1 MGNRSR
7 LDSRSVARLA
17 SLQQDTA
24 ARYFVMQGAILPPAL
39 PSSPPSIRRALA
51 SIILFM
57 PTKLTRKEVSTSD
70 DKYRPRE
77 LEEIEGNGIS
87 IINEPI
93 PPENVRALVR
103 PRQRS
108 VHAVLCEA
116 VINTQALVTRLE
128 FGVQAP
134 PGQARVTVREL
145 YVQTRRQLN
154 ALAAVLELEGLE

>member
-1 MGNRSR
+1 
-7 LDSRSVARLA
+7 
-17 SLQQDTA
+17 
-24 ARYFVMQGAILPPAL
+24 
-39 PSSPPSIRRALA
+39 
-51 SIILFM
+51 M
-57 PTKLTRKEVSTSD
+57 PTKLTRKEVITSD
-70 DKYRPRE
+70 DKYRARP

-93 PPENVRALVR
+93 PPENVRTLVR

-108 VHAVLCEA
+108 LHAVLCEA

-128 FGVQAP
+128 LGVQAP